1 MPSTERGSL
10 VERVAWV
17 TAVVGGGAAFLSAT
31 AALLVADGLV
41 ARAEEA
47 RLMDAAR
54 GSLHEIE
61 TETRRDRSPEAL
73 AAEVREEV
81 EELGAG
87 QLALLVTSRGVT
99 VGGERQLAF
108 VPPGACAAQSQGG
121 ATLHGCRIDGAE
133 ISVTIGSRRPERSR
147 GGTALGLAVA
157 TLLAALVGRLVARR
171 AAAWALAP
179 LTSLRASL
187 ETVHARE
194 PRDATLGGDD
204 RVAEVRELR
213 RAVGGLLSRL
223 GEALDAARGF
233 SSEAAHELRTPLTT
247 LAAELDLLAEEELSG
262 EPREA
267 VERLRRRTH
276 DMSKLVERLLFL
288 AEIEPVSSAAEAPD
302 GPIDLRGVASR
313 VVDALPPG
321 ARERVSARGEGE
333 SLVRGDAV
341 LLAALVENLLDNALK
356 FSDGEV
362 LLTVRRDGRDVVLE
376 VADDGPGISPELDEQ
391 LFRPFVRGRE
401 ARAGGTP
408 GHGLGLGIVARVA
421 KAHAGEV
428 SHVRAARGATFRV
441 RLPAAE

>member
-17 TAVVGGGAAFLSAT
+17 TAVVGGGVAFLSAT

-47 RLMDAAR
+47 RLMEAAR

-61 TETRRDRSPEAL
+61 AETRLDRAPEAL

-87 QLALLVTSRGVT
+87 QLALLVTSRGAT
-99 VGGERQLAF
+99 IGGDHQLAF
-108 VPPGACAAQSQGG
+108 VPPGACAAVSQAG
-121 ATLHGCRIDGAE
+121 ATLHGCRVDGTE

-187 ETVHARE
+187 ETVRARE

-213 RAVGGLLSRL
+213 VAVGGLLSRL

-247 LAAELDLLAEEELSG
+247 LATELDLLAEEELSG

-288 AEIEPVSSAAEAPD
+288 AEIEPVRAVAD
-302 GPIDLRGVASR
+302 GPEVPIDLRRVTAR
-313 VVDALPPG
+313 VVDALSPG
-321 ARERVSARGEGE
+321 ARARVSLRGDGE
-333 SLVRGDAV
+333 SWVRGDDV
-341 LLAALVENLLDNALK
+341 LLGALVENLVDNALK

-362 LLTVRRDGRDVVLE
+362 LVTLRHDGHDVLLE
-376 VADDGPGISPELDEQ
+376 VADDGPCLSPELDEQ
-391 LFRPFVRGRE
+391 LFRPFVRGRD
-401 ARAGGTP
+401 ARARGTP

-421 KAHAGEV
+421 KAHGGEV
-428 SHVRAARGATFRV
+428 SFVPGVRGATFRV
-441 RLPAAE
+441 RLPVAE

>member
-17 TAVVGGGAAFLSAT
+17 TAIVAGGVALLSAT
-31 AALLVADGLV
+31 AALLLADGLV

-61 TETRRDRSPEAL
+61 SETRVDRSSEAL
-73 AAEVREEV
+73 LAEVHEEV
-81 EELGAG
+81 DELAAG
-87 QLALLVTSRGVT
+87 QLALLVTSRGAT
-99 VGGERQLAF
+99 IGGDRQLAF
-108 VPPGACAAQSQGG
+108 VPPGACASLSQSG
-121 ATLHGCRIDGAE
+121 ATLLGCRVDGAE
-133 ISVTIGSRRPERSR
+133 IAVTVGSRRPERSR

-157 TLLAALVGRLVARR
+157 TLFAAIVGRLVARR

-187 ETVHARE
+187 ETVRARE

-213 RAVGGLLSRL
+213 RAVEGLLSRL

-233 SSEAAHELRTPLTT
+233 SAEAAHELRTPLTT
-247 LAAELDLLAEEELSG
+247 LTTELDLLAEEELSD

-288 AEIEPVSSAAEAPD
+288 AEIEPVRAADHDLD
-302 GPIDLRGVASR
+302 GPFDLRGLASR
-313 VVDALPPG
+313 VVDALPLG
-321 ARERVSARGEGE
+321 ARERISSRGAGE
-333 SLVRGDAV
+333 TRVRGDAV
-341 LLAALVENLLDNALK
+341 LLSALVENLLDNALK

-362 LLTVRRDGRDVVLE
+362 LLTVRHDGRDVVLE

-391 LFRPFVRGRE
+391 LFRPFVRGRD
-401 ARAGGTP
+401 ARARGTP

-421 KAHAGEV
+421 KAHGGEV
-428 SHVRAARGATFRV
+428 SLVPAASGATFRV